1 MVAAVT
7 APDTN
12 DVSLFLT
19 TLILTGNIETS
30 VSRLYE
36 HVPEIDR
43 EASVR
48 TVIESLYSQLP
59 ESVAAQIQHQQNVL
73 NGRVPTRRQQV
84 EIPSGRKYTVLGG
97 YKKIL
102 PFVFAFWLIVLG
114 AGYAILH
121 HQHSL
126 NRTVSRF
133 GANPVATNF

>member
-1 MVAAVT
+1 MVAVVT

-12 DVSLFLT
+12 DVSQFLT

-48 TVIESLYSQLP
+48 NVIESLYSRLP
-59 ESVAAQIQHQQNVL
+59 ESVAEQIHQQQHVL
-73 NGRVPTRRQQV
+73 NGRVPTRRQKV
-84 EIPSGRKYTVLGG
+84 EIPSGRKYTVFGG

-102 PFVFAFWLIVLG
+102 PLVFAFWAIVLG
-114 AGYAILH
+114 AGYAVLH
-121 HQHSL
+121 HHHSL
-126 NRTVSRF
+126 NRTVSQS
-133 GANPVATNF
+133 GAHSVATRF